1 MWKYIKYPMR
11 QLAKTISYFYLFFQS
26 ISSPARLITNTKQ
39 SSPKSH
45 TWKHRNFFRYFDHDP
60 LYRTQS
66 EDVPNSP
73 RDMSYVKPSSGFM
86 MTTAEIHAS
95 RTPSRQSQLEGLTS
109 RSDTMSTDN
118 FFIDSYHSQDS
129 CNTTSISKASFDQ
142 FSTQNDNLMISRRA
156 SHTLQ
161 NEPIFIGRNEL
172 EQMRLNHASVSAN
185 PSTNDYETHSLPR
198 RTCIHHIEDY
208 HSHSLPRREH
218 HHHYLHERANEV
230 RQVPNG
236 GNFDAN
242 KTQQPKRM
250 SISHDNA
257 PSNTYHHHQQP
268 SYVNVVP
275 DSLSSRRSSNVS
287 SISQSQQVPQLI
299 NSNQQQ
305 GIPPPSDEM
314 CSTCSSSSGSE
325 SSGESGEEDEEEDQ
339 SGSETE
345 KAVDDY
351 EDDNEDDDDG
361 DYDEEKEIF
370 IDFKPISPS
379 PSQPNMQTLR
389 KKKKQLVKAM
399 SEGEILIEENKCK
412 KVPMISASEEDLT
425 SPVEEY
431 SAKNL
436 EYTDSPIR
444 DENICRGEHLLN
456 ILPETTKTRYKRETF
471 RKRSVSLEDPLA
483 DEEESTSK
491 TSKNQKSSPG
501 SPSPPEGKSSVASS
515 EDITRDHSDGL
526 WNESQATVLPQPP
539 R

>member
-1 MWKYIKYPMR
+1 
-11 QLAKTISYFYLFFQS
+11 
-26 ISSPARLITNTKQ
+26 
-39 SSPKSH
+39 
-45 TWKHRNFFRYFDHDP
+45 
-60 LYRTQS
+60 
-66 EDVPNSP
+66 
-73 RDMSYVKPSSGFM
+73 MSYVKPSSGFM
-86 MTTAEIHAS
+86 MTTAEIHTS

-118 FFIDSYHSQDS
+118 FFIDSYHNNSQDS

-142 FSTQNDNLMISRRA
+142 FNSTHNDNNLMISRRA

-172 EQMRLNHASVSAN
+172 EQMRLNRNIVTN
-185 PSTNDYETHSLPR
+185 PSSSSSQQVDYETHSLPR

-218 HHHYLHERANEV
+218 HHHYLHERTTDV
-230 RQVPNG
+230 RQLSNG
-236 GNFDAN
+236 DTN
-242 KTQQPKRM
+242 KNQQPRRM
-250 SISHDNA
+250 SISHDVTT
-257 PSNTYHHHQQP
+257 PYHHHQQP

-275 DSLSSRRSSNVS
+275 DSLSSRRSSAA
-287 SISQSQQVPQLI
+287 SQSQQVPQLI
-299 NSNQQQ
+299 NSNQIQQQQQQHHQHQQQ
-305 GIPPPSDEM
+305 GIPPQDEM
-314 CSTCSSSSGSE
+314 CSTCSSSTGSE
-325 SSGESGEEDEEEDQ
+325 SSCESGEEDEEDQ

-345 KAVDDY
+345 KVVDDD
-351 EDDNEDDDDG
+351 DDNEIDDENE
-361 DYDEEKEIF
+361 DYDEDEEKEIF

-379 PSQPNMQTLR
+379 PSQTMTSSTGMQTM
-389 KKKKQLVKAM
+389 KKKKKLIKAM

-425 SPVEEY
+425 SPLEEY
-431 SAKNL
+431 SSKNL

-444 DENICRGEHLLN
+444 DEDICKTENLLN
-456 ILPETTKTRYKRETF
+456 VVPETTTKSTSSHRYKREAF

-483 DEEESTSK
+483 DEDEMV
-491 TSKNQKSSPG
+491 QKSTTKSKSSLG
-501 SPSPPEGKSSVASS
+501 SPSPPEGKSSFASS